1 MNASNPAHPDDP
13 NSLCDQDS
21 QRCLMYLFGEL
32 DADAAERFEQSLE
45 HDAELCRRLASQAEI
60 IARLGE
66 AQPVTRSQSR
76 QTLDSVA
83 GHATAGDINTG
94 KRLFA
99 MPAAYAA
106 IAALAASILCLVW
119 WSQTADTPAGLAAED
134 RLQTQRL
141 ADAWLVSY
149 GTVRQSIDEPAE
161 EEPAEDGAGFEA
173 VSDELAEDWQE
184 TASPPDWMVAALV
197 GLDAQQGNGT
207 EVSGG

>member
-1 MNASNPAHPDDP
+1 MNSSNPVPPDDP
-13 NSLCDQDS
+13 NSLCDQES

-32 DADAAERFEQSLE
+32 DADAAERFEQSLQ
-45 HDAELCRRLASQAEI
+45 HDAELCQRLASQAEI

-66 AQPVTRSQSR
+66 APPVTRSRSR
-76 QTLDSVA
+76 QTLDSGA
-83 GHATAGDINTG
+83 EHATAGDLNPPR
-94 KRLFA
+94 RLFA
-99 MPAAYAA
+99 FPAAYAA

-119 WSQTADTPAGLAAED
+119 WSQTADAPAGLAAED

-149 GTVRQSIDEPAE
+149 GTVRQPIDEPAE
-161 EEPAEDGAGFEA
+161 EEPVVDGSGGEA
-173 VSDELAEDWQE
+173 VPDELVEDWQE

-197 GLDAQQGNGT
+197 GLDAQQGNAT